1 MSLIHIYLIIIFVS
15 HAIQVQGQPVCQ
27 APSLKEGRYY
37 VQLDCRHVVVCIN
50 NVV

>member
-27 APSLKEGRYY
+27 APLIERG
-37 VQLDCRHVVVCIN
+37 
-50 NVV
+50 